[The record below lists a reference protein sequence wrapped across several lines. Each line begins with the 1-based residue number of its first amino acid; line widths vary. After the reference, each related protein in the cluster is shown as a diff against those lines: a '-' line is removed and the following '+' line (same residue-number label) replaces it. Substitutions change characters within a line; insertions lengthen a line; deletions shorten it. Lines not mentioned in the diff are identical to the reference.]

1 MNNRLLASAKC
12 AVLAILV
19 VLVASCSKTSEL
31 LNYVPADTKF
41 AATVSLGD
49 LIKKSNIK
57 DLNLNDAD
65 EQFKKLINGDFGFAY
80 DNAVVF
86 ECNNDTFIAL
96 EIEDMEKFEAQ
107 MTAKDVNGVKIY
119 ESKDN
124 STGMKIAVVDGIA
137 FMSSTSDDRLVACVN
152 HVTNL
157 ADEARLASTDIADK
171 LSGHDVNFYV
181 NIGDALAIYAAQ
193 LEQILGVS
201 NIDKA
206 KSFGYVDF
214 DKSDIKGV
222 MTFVDADGGN
232 ILKAADLGDV
242 DTDMLNLIDANMNS
256 IFALKIKND
265 ILKKAALLAP
275 TNNGMMALASQMIL
289 ANLEGDIAIGVKT
302 KDIQDVYNNS
312 ATAVVKLKE
321 GSKDSLRQLIENQLN
336 LKQDATGQYSL
347 KGLLG
352 KDINVGFKDDY
363 LYITNVPL
371 PANTFAKT
379 DAANAF
385 DDKTFALFTDI
396 SALSEFNPIIPKI
409 DGTSTITLD
418 DKQLS
423 FELHANHNEGN
434 ILAYFLKTAINL

>member
-12 AVLAILV
+12 AVLALIV

-31 LNYVPADTKF
+31 LNYVPADTKL

-171 LSGHDVNFYV
+171 LSGHDINFYV

-214 DKSDIKGV
+214 DKSDIKGA

-242 DTDMLNLIDANMNS
+242 DTDMLKLLDANMTNVV
-256 IFALKIKND
+256 ALKIKD
-265 ILKKAALLAP
+265 EILKKAALLAP
-275 TNNGMMALASQMIL
+275 
-289 ANLEGDIAIGVKT
+289 
-302 KDIQDVYNNS
+302 
-312 ATAVVKLKE
+312 
-321 GSKDSLRQLIENQLN
+321 
-336 LKQDATGQYSL
+336 
-347 KGLLG
+347 
-352 KDINVGFKDDY
+352 
-363 LYITNVPL
+363 
-371 PANTFAKT
+371 
-379 DAANAF
+379 
-385 DDKTFALFTDI
+385 
-396 SALSEFNPIIPKI
+396 
-409 DGTSTITLD
+409 
-418 DKQLS
+418 
-423 FELHANHNEGN
+423 
-434 ILAYFLKTAINL
+434 

>member
-12 AVLAILV
+12 AVLALLV

-57 DLNLNDAD
+57 DLNLPDND
-65 EQFKKLINGDFGFAY
+65 EQSKKFVNGDYGFAY
-80 DNAVVF
+80 DKAVSF
-86 ECNNDTFIAL
+86 EYKDRIFLVL
-96 EIEDMEKFEAQ
+96 EIDDMDKFEKQ
-107 MTAKDVNGVKIY
+107 MTVETIDNVNVYTDKDGAGFNV
-119 ESKDN
+119 
-124 STGMKIAVVDGIA
+124 AVVDGIA
-137 FMSSTSDDRLVACVN
+137 FTGDASKNKMAECVN
-152 HVTNL
+152 FVNNL
-157 ADEARLASTDIADK
+157 ADEARLSSTDIADK
-171 LSGHDVNFYV
+171 LSGHDIDFYV
-181 NIGDALAIYAAQ
+181 NIGDALAYYASQ
-193 LEQILGVS
+193 LEQIIGIS

-206 KSFGYVDF
+206 KSFGYLDF
-214 DKSDIKGV
+214 DKNEIKGV
-222 MTFVDADGGN
+222 MTFVDADGN
-232 ILKAADLGDV
+232 NLLKAADLGDF

-275 TNNGMMALASQMIL
+275 TNDGITALASQMIL

-312 ATAVVKLKE
+312 ATAVVKLKD

-371 PANTFAKT
+371 PANTFAKA

>member
-1 MNNRLLASAKC
+1 M
-12 AVLAILV
+12 
-19 VLVASCSKTSEL
+19 
-31 LNYVPADTKF
+31 
-41 AATVSLGD
+41 TVETID
-49 LIKKSNIK
+49 NVNVYTDK
-57 DLNLNDAD
+57 
-65 EQFKKLINGDFGFAY
+65 
-80 DNAVVF
+80 DNADFNV
-86 ECNNDTFIAL
+86 
-96 EIEDMEKFEAQ
+96 
-107 MTAKDVNGVKIY
+107 
-119 ESKDN
+119 
-124 STGMKIAVVDGIA
+124 AVVDGIA
-137 FMSSTSDDRLVACVN
+137 FTGDASKNKMAECVN
-152 HVTNL
+152 FVNNL
-157 ADEARLASTDIADK
+157 ADEARLSSTDIADK
-171 LSGHDVNFYV
+171 LSGHDIDFYV
-181 NIGDALAIYAAQ
+181 NIGDALAYYASQ
-193 LEQILGVS
+193 LEQIIGIS

-206 KSFGYVDF
+206 KSFGYLDF
-214 DKSDIKGV
+214 DKNEIKGV
-222 MTFVDADGGN
+222 MTFVDADGNN
-232 ILKAADLGDV
+232 ILKTADLGDF
-242 DTDMLNLIDANMNS
+242 DTEMLNLIDANMNS

-275 TNNGMMALASQMIL
+275 TNDGITALVSQMIL

-302 KDIQDVYNNS
+302 KDIQDIYNNS
-312 ATAVVKLKE
+312 ATTVVKLKD

-363 LYITNVPL
+363 LYLTNVPL
-371 PANTFAKT
+371 PANTFAKA

-434 ILAYFLKTAINL
+434 ILAYFLKTAINI